1 MTIVH
6 LTEKEGDV
14 FEVLLTPSSVERL
27 FGVKAQIR
35 MYYVDRNRQHVKTL
49 HPVVYDKDGKMLN
62 QFDEITEAID
72 QYYAK
77 QRLNIPQWTEKEK

>member
-1 MTIVH
+1 MNIVH
-6 LTEKEGDV
+6 LTEKDGDV
-14 FEVLLTPSSVERL
+14 FEVLMTPSWLERL

-35 MYYVDRNRQHVKTL
+35 MYYVDRNRQHVKNL

-62 QFDEITEAID
+62 QYDEVTEAID

-77 QRLNIPQWTEKEK
+77 QRLNIPQWSKQK